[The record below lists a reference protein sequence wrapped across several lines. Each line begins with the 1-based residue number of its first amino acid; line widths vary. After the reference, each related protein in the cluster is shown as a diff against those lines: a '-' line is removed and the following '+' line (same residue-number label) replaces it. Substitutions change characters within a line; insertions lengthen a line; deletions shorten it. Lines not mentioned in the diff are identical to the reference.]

1 MKISFLSLILML
13 PVLFSCA
20 TTGSLSQTGIA
31 IVNNHKEAG
40 FVTSE
45 VEASKSG
52 RACSENWA
60 GIITLGD
67 SSIEEAKTLG
77 GITKVA
83 SVDYEYF
90 KAIFYGRVC
99 TIVRGN

>member
-1 MKISFLSLILML
+1 MKLSILSLVLLL
-13 PVLFSCA
+13 PILFSCA

-31 IVNNHKEAG
+31 IINNHKESG
-40 FVTSE
+40 FVTAE
-45 VEASKSG
+45 VDASKTG

-83 SVDYEYF
+83 TVDYEYF

-99 TIVRGN
+99 TVVKGN